1 MKKNSSFKIIQMILK
16 KKKMFLRPNINWIM
30 CKQWKIADIK
40 KLIKFLK
47 TKKNIKIKQNFTKHI
62 NKK

>member
-1 MKKNSSFKIIQMILK
+1 
-16 KKKMFLRPNINWIM
+16 M

-47 TKKNIKIKQNFTKHI
+47 TKKNIKIKQNFTKHK